1 MTATLSRIGIPLG
14 VLLGLLFAA
23 APAPAGLEV
32 ADAVA
37 VAGRPVT
44 LAVRTSALFAAE
56 GGKRVT
62 LTIAGEAPVEIL
74 TGGDGF
80 GYFRFQPEAPGRM
93 EVAARAG
100 KEEASGRLLVLA
112 PGEPLVV
119 IEMESVLKTVLRPE
133 ESEAC
138 RSALQRIEQGFGLAF
153 VTRLF
158 GREIARRRIEQ
169 DGLTR
174 AVALAWRG
182 KATLQRLS
190 ELGIPIA
197 AVIGSGEVTAAARG
211 TGAKRIG
218 FEKERGVER
227 VSDWSQIP
235 PLLEGGHP
243 AGGAAAGR

>member
-1 MTATLSRIGIPLG
+1 MTATPRRIVLLCGALLG
-14 VLLGLLFAA
+14 VLFAA

-32 ADAVA
+32 GDAVA

-44 LAVRTSALFAAE
+44 LAVRTTAFFAAA

-62 LTIAGEAPVEIL
+62 LTIAGEKPVEIL

-80 GYFRFQPEAPGRM
+80 GYFRFRPEAPGRL
-93 EVAARAG
+93 ELAARAG
-100 KEEASGRLLVLA
+100 NRHASGRLLVLA

-119 IEMESVLKTVLRPE
+119 IETESVLKTALRPE

-138 RSALQRIEQGFGLAF
+138 RTALKRLERSFGLVF
-153 VTRLF
+153 VTRFF

-174 AVALAWRG
+174 AVALSWRG
-182 KATLQRLS
+182 RTTLRRLS
-190 ELGIPIA
+190 EAGIPIA
-197 AVIGSGEVTAAARG
+197 AVIGSTEVTAAARE

-227 VSDWSQIP
+227 VSGWSEIP
-235 PLLEGGHP
+235 ALVEAPLSGEPGPGG
-243 AGGAAAGR
+243 